1 MTISPHVSSLF
12 IQWLDEMAA
21 DQAVPAQHQAT
32 ARTIRKRLWE
42 ASNPQPVVILAEPV
56 ETL

>member
-1 MTISPHVSSLF
+1 MTISPHVTSLF

-42 ASNPQPVVILAEPV
+42 ASNPQPDRKSVV
-56 ETL
+56 